1 VSLRWI
7 PDAFTIA
14 RVFASPLLAWLLLK
28 HEFRLGLLLVAVAG
42 ATDWLDGF
50 SARKLGVTGKMGV
63 VLDPLADKTLLVTLF
78 LSLGALRLV
87 PLWMLGLAIGRD
99 LVIVIGSL
107 LLRIFRNRRKFVPT
121 IIGKVSTFFQIVL
134 VLLVLIH
141 AAAASGLPPDGRLN
155 DRLNYDWLWWL
166 ETTALVLTA
175 IFTALSG
182 LDYVRKG
189 IVMTR
194 LPPVPDQEYVT
205 SSRH

>member
-1 VSLRWI
+1 VSLRWV

-28 HEFRLGLLLVAVAG
+28 HEFRLGLLLVALAG

-50 SARKLGVTGKMGV
+50 SARKLGVTGKFGV

-78 LSLGALRLV
+78 LSLAVLHLV
-87 PLWMLGLAIGRD
+87 PLWILALAICRD
-99 LVIVIGSL
+99 LVIVFGSL

-121 IIGKVSTFFQIVL
+121 MLGKVSTFFQIVL

-141 AAAASGLPPDGRLN
+141 AAVSSAVPS
-155 DRLNYDWLWWL
+155 YVWLSWL
-166 ETTALVLTA
+166 EATALLLTA
-175 IFTALSG
+175 VFTTVSG

-189 IVMTR
+189 IIMTR
-194 LPPVPDQEYVT
+194 LPPVPDEEYVT